1 MWVMI
6 SPMGRRQGL
15 FGFGATKM
23 SRLRR
28 WGVRRAGKY
37 RSILRREWGA
47 IGRCDQAH
55 SGGVASR
62 RDAEVFS

>member
-28 WGVRRAGKY
+28 WG
-37 RSILRREWGA
+37 
-47 IGRCDQAH
+47 
-55 SGGVASR
+55 GVLSHDHEDGHEPTR
-62 RDAEVFS
+62 TGTD